1 MNRFRHALLRVHP
14 FFTLVECLGI
24 LLAYQL
30 GVRVSGRIDAVSA
43 LAGSILA
50 CTSCVVV
57 MQQSGVRESLR
68 EGGLRLL
75 GTLIGVV
82 IGCVYLLIFRFN
94 VWGLLAAIFLQEVVC
109 MLLAIPN
116 NGKMATISL
125 VVVMLVS
132 HFSPDLSPV
141 LNGLLRFTEA
151 AVGASIGIVAVWL
164 LHLPERLRNGTGNIL
179 PTPQRPPLSLCASEI
194 RRPKILKSRRRR
206 HGIAKPR
213 CKTRWNKTRRHAT
226 LPRRKRGRTNRH
238 EERRNRSVISVI
250 VLPAPTR

>member
-1 MNRFRHALLRVHP
+1 MNRFRHALRRVHP
-14 FFTLVECLGI
+14 YFTLMECLGI
-24 LLAYQL
+24 LLAYQV

-50 CTSCVVV
+50 CTSCIVV

-82 IGCVYLLIFRFN
+82 IGCIYLLLFPFT

-109 MLLAIPN
+109 MVLAVPD

-125 VVVMLVS
+125 VVVMLVA
-132 HFSPDLSPV
+132 HFTPHLSPV

-151 AVGASIGIVAVWL
+151 AVGASVGIVAVWL
-164 LHLPERLRNGTGNIL
+164 LHLPGRLRLRHGKNGGSTL
-179 PTPQRPPLSLCASEI
+179 PTP
-194 RRPKILKSRRRR
+194 K
-206 HGIAKPR
+206 
-213 CKTRWNKTRRHAT
+213 
-226 LPRRKRGRTNRH
+226 RRKNGSHAIGSGSKAT
-238 EERRNRSVISVI
+238 
-250 VLPAPTR
+250 

>member
-1 MNRFRHALLRVHP
+1 MRQYAVFSVRLLDRYPINFRPMNRFRHALLRVHP
-14 FFTLVECLGI
+14 FFTLFECLGI

-109 MLLAIPN
+109 MLLAIPD
-116 NGKMATISL
+116 NGKMATFSL

-164 LHLPERLRNGTGNIL
+164 LHLPERLR
-179 PTPQRPPLSLCASEI
+179 
-194 RRPKILKSRRRR
+194 KRRRK
-206 HGIAKPR
+206 HPANASTPDPKPVR
-213 CKTRWNKTRRHAT
+213 IGN
-226 LPRRKRGRTNRH
+226 
-238 EERRNRSVISVI
+238 
-250 VLPAPTR
+250 PAPEIPTTQTRHRKTSSQNPVE